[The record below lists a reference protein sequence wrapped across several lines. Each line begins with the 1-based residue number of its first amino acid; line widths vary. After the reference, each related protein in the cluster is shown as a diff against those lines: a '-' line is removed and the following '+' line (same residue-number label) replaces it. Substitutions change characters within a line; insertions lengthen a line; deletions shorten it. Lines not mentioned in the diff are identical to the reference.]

1 MSNDQQ
7 NKKCRYCRESIH
19 IDSKVCHYCSRHQNR
34 FWQHFGDVG
43 TWVSIPGIVISI
55 LMLCISLSQLRE
67 AREERIAAQEASA
80 IAVEARNTALSAQ
93 EKTEAAYQNIKQAVK
108 AFAGITYFQGVT
120 RNDMG
125 TERAQEAWLQIND
138 ELNKL
143 LQRILPDPNERS
155 RFIQE
160 LNGRLPN
167 KTN

>member
-1 MSNDQQ
+1 
-7 NKKCRYCRESIH
+7 
-19 IDSKVCHYCSRHQNR
+19 
-34 FWQHFGDVG
+34 
-43 TWVSIPGIVISI
+43 
-55 LMLCISLSQLRE
+55 MLCISLSQLRE

-93 EKTEAAYQNIKQAVK
+93 EKTEVAYQNIKEAVK
-108 AFAGITYFQGVT
+108 AFAGITYFQSVT

-143 LQRILPDPNERS
+143 LKRILPDPNELS
-155 RFIQE
+155 RFIQD